1 MKSFALLTLFLLSS
15 IQAGFSETLR
25 GSVEQVETLPIAAG
39 SQRRFEL
46 GMNDLG
52 ALKLEGDVRFLRGVQ
67 LEVQVPGSAQE
78 FPGSFALY
86 ILRNVSPEP
95 ELAVMTFQGSR
106 VALEPLPPGARFFYS
121 MPAVSEHQLRSTVD
135 ARVAPQ
141 SLGTEAYPVVF
152 SIIPVMKG
160 ISPAA
165 AEGRFAVIARPLLLD
180 RGALRL
186 SVLTPEGDEIREAQ
200 GAFRNFSLTIDG
212 EQVEYTG
219 EEILL
224 ATGLHRLSLESQVF
238 ENETVTFGVERGTVA
253 EIAIE
258 LERPRSEIT
267 VDAPRNAELF
277 VNGVPWNRN
286 ETLSLDPGD
295 HTILFELGD
304 FSISR
309 RFQVEPKKDYEI
321 VLSLDIM
328 IREE

>member
-1 MKSFALLTLFLLSS
+1 MKSFALLTLLLLSS

-25 GSVEQVETLPIAAG
+25 GSVEQVETLQIAAG
-39 SQRRFEL
+39 SQQRFEL

-52 ALKLEGDVRFLRGVQ
+52 VLRLEGDVRFLRGVQ

-86 ILRNVSPEP
+86 ILRDVSPDP
-95 ELAVMTFQGSR
+95 ELAVMTFQGRR
-106 VALEPLPPGARFFYS
+106 VALEPLPLGARFFYS
-121 MPAVSEHQLRSTVD
+121 MPAVPEHQLRSTVD

-141 SLGTEAYPVVF
+141 SLGIEAYPVVF

-165 AEGRFAVIARPLLLD
+165 AEGRFVVTARPLLLD

-186 SVLTPEGDEIREAQ
+186 SILTPEGDEIREAQ
-200 GAFRNFSLTIDG
+200 GAFRNFSLSIDG
-212 EQVEYTG
+212 EEVEYTG
-219 EEILL
+219 EEIVL

-253 EIAIE
+253 EMNIE

-286 ETLSLDPGD
+286 EPLSLDPGD

-304 FSISR
+304 FSVSR